1 MAYSGNLVRTTT
13 VDSNFKAREN
23 WGTTADPGHA
33 ERGWGSDQ
41 GFPALKE
48 FRKGVTPENVE
59 DHYDPSGVN
68 ADPNIIPPEHEPSG
82 HEGNGSPSRT
92 SNEYDNIRSDIQ
104 RHSTDLGAMLLN
116 TATIV
121 MRSVTARFG
130 SPLIQSLPPQ
140 TDDASASSTGEARRA
155 LRGFNSLA
163 ENNPGSPTEN
173 YSGNYIRQG
182 RELFR
187 INDRSMPTR
196 TLTHTYRPV
205 YLNLAK
211 TANETTSP
219 QGTSYSVYSSPY
231 TSVAALNVGTKRP
244 MQRREPRPW
253 DETAVTDGS
262 EDMYAADTSQFTSW
276 GM

>member
-13 VDSNFKAREN
+13 VDSNFKPREN

-33 ERGWGSDQ
+33 DPTWGDDQ
-41 GFPALKE
+41 GVPSLKQ
-48 FRKGVTPENVE
+48 FRRGVTPPNVE
-59 DHYDPSGVN
+59 DSYNPSGVN
-68 ADPNIIPPEHEPSG
+68 ADPNIIPPDHEPRG
-82 HEGNGSPSRT
+82 HEGTGPPSRT
-92 SNEYDNIRSDIQ
+92 SNAYDNIRSDTQ

-130 SPLIQSLPPQ
+130 SPLVQSLPPS

-163 ENNPGSPTEN
+163 ENNPGSPTVN

-182 RELFR
+182 RELIR

-196 TLTHTYRPV
+196 TLTHSYRPV
-205 YLNLAK
+205 YLNVAK

-219 QGTSYSVYSSPY
+219 QGSSYSTISSPY
-231 TSVAALNVGTKRP
+231 TSVAALNVGTQRP
-244 MQRREPRPW
+244 MQRREPRMW
-253 DETAVTDGS
+253 DESAVTDGS
-262 EDMYAADTSQFTSW
+262 ENPDTSQFVSW

>member
-13 VDSNFKAREN
+13 VDSNFKSREN

-33 ERGWGSDQ
+33 QPTWGDDQ

-59 DHYDPSGVN
+59 DKYNPTGVN
-68 ADPNIIPPEHEPSG
+68 ADPNILPPEREPSG
-82 HEGNGSPSRT
+82 HQANGMPSRT
-92 SNEYDNIRSDIQ
+92 SNEYDNIRSDTQ
-104 RHSTDLGAMLLN
+104 RHSIDLGAMLLN

-182 RELFR
+182 RELVR

-196 TLTHTYRPV
+196 KLTHTYRPV
-205 YLNLAK
+205 YLNLATSAK
-211 TANETTSP
+211 ETTSP
-219 QGTSYSVYSSPY
+219 QGTSYSINSSPY

-262 EDMYAADTSQFTSW
+262 EDMYAADTSQFAAW
-276 GM
+276 GL

>member
-13 VDSNFKAREN
+13 VDSNFKPREN

-33 ERGWGSDQ
+33 QWSWGKDQ
-41 GFPALKE
+41 GFPELKE
-48 FRKGVTPENVE
+48 FPRGAVPANVE
-59 DHYDPSGVN
+59 DHYNPHGVN
-68 ADPNIIPPEHEPSG
+68 ADPSILPTEREPRG
-82 HEGNGSPSRT
+82 HETNGVPSRT
-92 SNEYDNIRSDIQ
+92 SNEYDNIRSDTQ
-104 RHSTDLGAMLLN
+104 RHSIDLGAMLVN

-140 TDDASASSTGEARRA
+140 TDDNSAGATGEARRA

-205 YLNLAK
+205 YLNVAK
-211 TANETTSP
+211 TANVTTSP
-219 QGTSYSVYSSPY
+219 QGTDYSIISSPY
-231 TSVAALNVGTKRP
+231 TSVASLNVGTQRP
-244 MQRREPRPW
+244 MQRREPRMW

-262 EDMYAADTSQFTSW
+262 ENSYAEDASQFVSW

>member
-13 VDSNFKAREN
+13 VESNFKPREN

-33 ERGWGSDQ
+33 VRSWGSDQ
-41 GFPALKE
+41 GFPALKQ
-48 FRKGVTPENVE
+48 FPKGVTPENVE
-59 DHYDPSGVN
+59 DHYDPLGVN
-68 ADPNIIPPEHEPSG
+68 ADPNLIAPEREPSG
-82 HEGNGSPSRT
+82 HQTYGSPSRS
-92 SNEYDNIRSDIQ
+92 SNEYDNIRSDTE
-104 RHSTDLGAMLLN
+104 RHSTNMGAMLLN

-140 TDDASASSTGEARRA
+140 SDDASASSSGEARRA

-163 ENNPGSPTEN
+163 LNNPGSPIGDDT
-173 YSGNYIRQG
+173 GNYIRQG
-182 RELFR
+182 RELVR

-205 YLNLAK
+205 YLNVATTAK
-211 TANETTSP
+211 ETTSP
-219 QGTSYSVYSSPY
+219 QGNSYSINSSPY

-244 MQRREPRPW
+244 MQRREPRMW
-253 DETAVTDGS
+253 DQSAVTDGS
-262 EDMYAADTSQFTSW
+262 EDAYANDTSQFNAW

>member
-1 MAYSGNLVRTTT
+1 MSYSGNLVRSTT
-13 VDSNFKAREN
+13 VDTNFKPREN

-33 ERGWGSDQ
+33 VPTWGDDQ
-41 GFPALKE
+41 GFPALKQ
-48 FRKGVTPENVE
+48 FRKGVTPANVE
-59 DHYDPSGVN
+59 DHYDPNGVN
-68 ADPNIIPPEHEPSG
+68 ADPNILPPEREPSG
-82 HEGNGSPSRT
+82 HGGTGSPSRT
-92 SNEYDNIRSDIQ
+92 SNEYDNIRSDTQ

-173 YSGNYIRQG
+173 NSGNYIRQG

-219 QGTSYSVYSSPY
+219 QGTSYSVISSPY
-231 TSVAALNVGTKRP
+231 TSVAALNVGTQRP
-244 MQRREPRPW
+244 MARREPRMW
-253 DETAVTDGS
+253 DESAVTDGS
-262 EDMYAADTSQFTSW
+262 GDTDTSQFVSW

>member
-13 VDSNFKAREN
+13 VDSNFKSREN

-33 ERGWGSDQ
+33 QPTWGKDQ
-41 GFPALKE
+41 GFPALKD

-59 DHYDPSGVN
+59 DKYNPSGVN
-68 ADPNIIPPEHEPSG
+68 ADPNILPPDHEPKG
-82 HEGNGSPSRT
+82 HDGVGAPSRT
-92 SNEYDNIRSDIQ
+92 SNTYDNIRSDTAK
-104 RHSTDLGAMLLN
+104 HSISLGAMMLN
-116 TATIV
+116 QATIV
-121 MRSVTARFG
+121 MRSITARFG
-130 SPLIQSLPPQ
+130 SPLVESLGPQ

-163 ENNPGSPTEN
+163 ENNPGSPYEN

-182 RELFR
+182 RELIR

-205 YLNLAK
+205 YLNVAK

-231 TSVAALNVGTKRP
+231 TSVAALNVGTQRP
-244 MQRREPRPW
+244 MQRREPRNW
-253 DETAVTDGS
+253 DESAVTDGS
-262 EDMYAADTSQFTSW
+262 EYAADTSQFASW

>member
-13 VDSNFKAREN
+13 VDSNFKPREN

-33 ERGWGSDQ
+33 IPTWGSDQ
-41 GFPALKE
+41 GVPALKQ

-59 DHYDPSGVN
+59 DHYNPSGVN
-68 ADPNIIPPEHEPSG
+68 ADPSILPPEREPGG
-82 HEGNGSPSRT
+82 HQATGTPSRT
-92 SNEYDNIRSDIQ
+92 SNEYDNIRSDTQ
-104 RHSTDLGAMLLN
+104 RHSIDLGAMLLN
-116 TATIV
+116 SATIV

-130 SPLIQSLPPQ
+130 SPLVQSLPPQ
-140 TDDASASSTGEARRA
+140 SDDDSATSTGEARRA

-182 RELFR
+182 RELIR

-205 YLNLAK
+205 YLNVAT

-219 QGTSYSVYSSPY
+219 LGTSYSVYSSPY
-231 TSVAALNVGTKRP
+231 TSVASLNAGTQRP
-244 MQRREPRPW
+244 MARREPRMW
-253 DETAVTDGS
+253 DQSAVTDGS
-262 EDMYAADTSQFTSW
+262 EDSYAADASQFVSW

>member
-13 VDSNFKAREN
+13 VESNFKAREN

-33 ERGWGSDQ
+33 QPTWGSDQ
-41 GFPALKE
+41 GFPALKQ
-48 FRKGVTPENVE
+48 FRMGVTPENVE
-59 DHYDPSGVN
+59 DQYNPSGVN
-68 ADPNIIPPEHEPSG
+68 ADPNIIAPDHEPKG
-82 HEGNGSPSRT
+82 HDGVGAPSRT
-92 SNEYDNIRSDIQ
+92 SNQYDEIRADTAK
-104 RHSTDLGAMLLN
+104 HSMSFGAMMLN
-116 TATIV
+116 QATIV

-130 SPLIQSLPPQ
+130 SPLVESLPPQ
-140 TDDASASSTGEARRA
+140 TDDTSASATGEARRA

-163 ENNPGSPTEN
+163 ENNPGSPYEN

-182 RELFR
+182 RELVR

-205 YLNLAK
+205 YLNLAA

-219 QGTSYSVYSSPY
+219 QGTSYSVISSPF
-231 TSVAALNVGTKRP
+231 TSVAALNVGTNRP
-244 MQRREPRPW
+244 MQRREPRAW

-262 EDMYAADTSQFTSW
+262 EYASDTSEFRAW
-276 GM
+276 GL

>member
-13 VDSNFKAREN
+13 VDSNFKSREN
-23 WGTTADPGHA
+23 WGTTADPGHSQ
-33 ERGWGSDQ
+33 RGWGDDH
-41 GFPALKE
+41 GFPELKQ
-48 FRKGVTPENVE
+48 FPKGVTPENVE
-59 DHYDPSGVN
+59 DHYNPSGVN
-68 ADPNIIPPEHEPSG
+68 AEPNVIPPEHEPKG

-104 RHSTDLGAMLLN
+104 RHSIDLGAMLLN

-121 MRSVTARFG
+121 MRSVSARFG
-130 SPLIQSLPPQ
+130 SPLVQSLPPQ
-140 TDDASASSTGEARRA
+140 SDDASASSSGEARRA

-182 RELFR
+182 RELVR

-205 YLNLAK
+205 YLNVADTAK
-211 TANETTSP
+211 VPTSP
-219 QGTSYSVYSSPY
+219 QGTSYSIITSPYSSIA
-231 TSVAALNVGTKRP
+231 SMNVGTKRP

-253 DETAVTDGS
+253 DESAVTDGS
-262 EDMYAADTSQFTSW
+262 EDMYAADTSQFAAW
-276 GM
+276 GL

>member
-13 VDSNFKAREN
+13 VDSNFKPREN

-33 ERGWGSDQ
+33 IPTWGSDQ
-41 GFPALKE
+41 GVPALKQ

-59 DHYDPSGVN
+59 DHYNPSGVN
-68 ADPNIIPPEHEPSG
+68 ADPSILPPEREPSG
-82 HEGNGSPSRT
+82 HQATGTPSRT
-92 SNEYDNIRSDIQ
+92 SNEYDNIRSDTQ
-104 RHSTDLGAMLLN
+104 RHSIDLGAMLLN
-116 TATIV
+116 SATIV

-130 SPLIQSLPPQ
+130 SPLVQSLPPQ
-140 TDDASASSTGEARRA
+140 TDDDSATSSGEARRA

-163 ENNPGSPTEN
+163 ENNQGSPTEN

-182 RELFR
+182 RELIR

-205 YLNLAK
+205 YLNVAT

-219 QGTSYSVYSSPY
+219 LGTSYSVYSSPY
-231 TSVAALNVGTKRP
+231 TSVASLNAGTQRP
-244 MQRREPRPW
+244 MSRREPRMW
-253 DETAVTDGS
+253 DQSAVTDGS
-262 EDMYAADTSQFTSW
+262 EDSYAADTSQFVSW

>member
-1 MAYSGNLVRTTT
+1 MSYSGNLVRTTT
-13 VDSNFKAREN
+13 VDSNFKPREN

-33 ERGWGSDQ
+33 VPTWGDDH
-41 GFPALKE
+41 GFPALKQ
-48 FRKGVTPENVE
+48 FRRGVTPANVE

-68 ADPNIIPPEHEPSG
+68 ADPNIIAPDHEPQG
-82 HEGNGSPSRT
+82 HDGTGAPPRT
-92 SNEYDNIRSDIQ
+92 SNEYDNIRSDTQ
-104 RHSTDLGAMLLN
+104 RHSINLGAMMVN

-130 SPLIQSLPPQ
+130 SPLVESLPPQ

-182 RELFR
+182 RELIR

-205 YLNLAK
+205 YLNTATSAK
-211 TANETTSP
+211 ETTSP
-219 QGTSYSVYSSPY
+219 QGASYSIISSPF
-231 TSVAALNVGTKRP
+231 TSVAALNTGTKRP
-244 MQRREPRPW
+244 MARREPRMW
-253 DETAVTDGS
+253 DESAVTDGS
-262 EDMYAADTSQFTSW
+262 ESPDASQFVSW
-276 GM
+276 GL